1 MVMGEF
7 CMGNRIG
14 PCSWLVIAKDTE
26 VGLDLLVYSFS
37 LSVRLWVIGGR
48 EGKVVLEDASKFLG
62 EFGGKL
68 GSTIGD
74 DF

>member
-1 MVMGEF
+1 MGEF
-7 CMGNRIG
+7 CMGNRIS
-14 PCSWLVIAKDTE
+14 PYSWLVTAKDTE
-26 VGLDLLVYSFS
+26 VGLNLLVYSFS